1 VYGFPNQQYQPN
13 QRRSPSGPDVGR
25 LLMQQNPEAAMAAG
39 LQPLGT
45 PMGGPQM
52 GDPQMGGMM
61 QAPPDA
67 GMMGGPQMGGPQMG
81 GPAMGDP
88 QMGGMMA
95 GMPAGP
101 SMASGMRMPGALMG
115 DYDPI
120 TEHSAASTMVALTN
134 AIRAA
139 QARHRGSERSVTRM
153 GIKEHLLALGIP
165 PIELQAMESTG
176 VLGGE

>member
-1 VYGFPNQQYQPN
+1 MYGFPNQQYQPN
-13 QRRSPSGPDVGR
+13 QRRSPSGADVGR

-45 PMGGPQM
+45 PMGDPQMGNPQM
-52 GDPQMGGMM
+52 GDPQMSGMM

-67 GMMGGPQMGGPQMG
+67 EMMGGAPMG
-81 GPAMGDP
+81 GPA
-88 QMGGMMA
+88 MGGMMA
-95 GMPAGP
+95 GMPIGP